1 MFIMKV
7 YVVYW
12 IPTGSV
18 DFDILAVFDNEDD
31 AISMVNEYN
40 RKCKPEYEFKY
51 SEYELNK
58 WV

>member
-1 MFIMKV
+1 MKV